1 MGKVNNA
8 LRMLAI
14 LRSRKKVTR
23 RELAEELEVTVREI
37 TRYKDDLEYA
47 GVNIITTAGKYGGY
61 ELQGNDY
68 LLNLDLSNNEIIALD
83 STLETLKSSGSHLY
97 YDLRN
102 IKDKIYASISEEKEH
117 NNEEYSI
124 SVTIKSNYEE
134 ERNKWLTINESLLSL
149 RKLLIT
155 YIDSNG
161 KESERIIRP
170 LGLYTYYGANFC
182 VAFCEDKKALR
193 NFKIIRIK
201 DITKLKDTF
210 HRGDF
215 NLKEYLDNKIG
226 LNGEETYKIKLKI
239 NYPYAKAFTE
249 FKWLNDEVI
258 EDFIDDGFII
268 YSAKAK
274 GKTDLINW
282 ILGMGSN
289 CSVLEPASLKEDIIN
304 EYKKCIEKYE
314 LG

>member
-23 RELAEELEVTVREI
+23 KELAEELEVTVREV

-83 STLETLKSSGSHLY
+83 NTLETLKSSGSYLY
-97 YDLRN
+97 FDLRN
-102 IKDKIYASISEEKEH
+102 IKDKIYASIKEEEKH
-117 NNEEYSI
+117 NNERHSI
-124 SVTIKSNYEE
+124 GITIKANYEE
-134 ERNKWLTINESLLSL
+134 ERNKWLTINESILSS

-155 YIDSNG
+155 YTDSSG
-161 KESERIIRP
+161 KDSERIIRP
-170 LGLYTYYGANFC
+170 LALYTYYGANFC
-182 VAFCEDKKALR
+182 VAFCENKKSLR
-193 NFKIIRIK
+193 NFKLIRVKSINM
-201 DITKLKDTF
+201 LKDTF
-210 HRGDF
+210 DRGAF
-215 NLKEYLDNKIG
+215 NLKKYLDNKIG
-226 LNGEETYKIKLKI
+226 LNDEESYKIKLKI

>member
-23 RELAEELEVTVREI
+23 RELAEELEVTVREV
-37 TRYKDDLEYA
+37 TRYKKDLEYA

-83 STLETLKSSGSHLY
+83 STLETLKYCGSHLY

-102 IKDKIYASISEEKEH
+102 IKDKIHASINEEKEH

-134 ERNKWLTINESLLSL
+134 ERNKWLTINE
-149 RKLLIT
+149 
-155 YIDSNG
+155 
-161 KESERIIRP
+161 
-170 LGLYTYYGANFC
+170 
-182 VAFCEDKKALR
+182 
-193 NFKIIRIK
+193 
-201 DITKLKDTF
+201 
-210 HRGDF
+210 
-215 NLKEYLDNKIG
+215 
-226 LNGEETYKIKLKI
+226 
-239 NYPYAKAFTE
+239 
-249 FKWLNDEVI
+249 
-258 EDFIDDGFII
+258 
-268 YSAKAK
+268 
-274 GKTDLINW
+274 
-282 ILGMGSN
+282 
-289 CSVLEPASLKEDIIN
+289 
-304 EYKKCIEKYE
+304 YKKCIEKYE

>member
-14 LRSRKKVTR
+14 LRSRKKITR

-61 ELQGNDY
+61 ELRGNDY

-83 STLETLKSSGSHLY
+83 NTLETLKSSGSHLY
-97 YDLRN
+97 FDLRN
-102 IKDKIYASISEEKEH
+102 IKDKIYASIKEEEKH
-117 NNEEYSI
+117 NNERYSI
-124 SVTIKSNYEE
+124 GITINANYEE
-134 ERNKWLTINESLLSL
+134 ERNKWLTINESILYS

-155 YIDSNG
+155 YTDSRG
-161 KESERIIRP
+161 KDSERIIRP

-182 VAFCEDKKALR
+182 VALCEHKKSLR
-193 NFKIIRIK
+193 NFKLIRIK
-201 DITKLKDTF
+201 SIKMLKDNF
-210 HRGDF
+210 DRGDF
-215 NLKEYLDNKIG
+215 NLKKYLDNKIG
-226 LNGEETYKIKLKI
+226 INGEESYKIKLKI
-239 NYPYAKAFTE
+239 NYPYAKSFAE

-258 EDFIDDGFII
+258 KDFIDEGFII
-268 YSAKAK
+268 YCAEAK
-274 GKTDLINW
+274 GKGDLLNW

-289 CSVLEPASLKEDIIN
+289 CTVLEPESLRDDVIN
-304 EYKKCIEKYE
+304 EYKKCIKKYK

>member
-8 LRMLAI
+8 LRMLEI

-23 RELAEELEVTVREI
+23 RELAEELEVTVREV
-37 TRYKDDLEYA
+37 TRYKGDLEYA
-47 GVNIITTAGKYGGY
+47 GVNILTTAGKYWGY

-68 LLNLDLSNNEIIALD
+68 LLNLDLSDNEILALD

-102 IKDKIYASISEEKEH
+102 IKDKIYASISEEKKH

-124 SVTIKSNYEE
+124 GVTIKANYEE

-149 RKLLIT
+149 RKILIT

-193 NFKIIRIK
+193 SFKIIRIK

-210 HRGDF
+210 HRDDF

-226 LNGEETYKIKLKI
+226 
-239 NYPYAKAFTE
+239 
-249 FKWLNDEVI
+249 LNDEVI

-289 CSVLEPASLKEDIIN
+289 CSILEPASLKEDIIN

-314 LG
+314 LSWKKILSLYFFIKN